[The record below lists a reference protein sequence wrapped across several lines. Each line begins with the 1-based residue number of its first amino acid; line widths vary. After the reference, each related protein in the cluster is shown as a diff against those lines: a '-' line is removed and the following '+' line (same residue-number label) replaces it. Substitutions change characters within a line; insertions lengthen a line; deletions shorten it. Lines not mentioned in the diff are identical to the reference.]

1 MIRRF
6 HRSVALFGAV
16 CVFTLACS
24 SRHVSTHKTDQEMI
38 ANFQAH
44 RAGFDELLKMFRADK
59 GLLYFSRG
67 HTRPENVQSIG
78 ITSERLKQYQALFA
92 HLGLD
97 GMGDVSQAEGS
108 KDEVWF
114 FTSIDGSRQSTFKHY
129 AFVTQPTRGI
139 VDDLDY
145 GASKSNRY
153 RHVEDRWYLALDDAD

>member
-1 MIRRF
+1 M
-6 HRSVALFGAV
+6 V
-16 CVFTLACS
+16 ACS

-44 RAGFDELLKMFRADK
+44 RAEFDEPLKMFRADK
-59 GLLYFSRG
+59 GLLYFSEG

-78 ITSERLKQYQALFA
+78 ITSERLKQYQGLFA
-92 HLGLD
+92 RLGLD
-97 GMGDVSQAEGS
+97 GMGDLSRPEGS

-114 FTSIDGSRQSTFKHY
+114 FTSIEGPRQSTFKHY
-129 AFVTQPTRGI
+129 AWVTQPTRGI
-139 VDDLDY
+139 VNDLDY